1 MQSQFPL
8 SAGDVVLDDSFLM
21 RRQSVD
27 NQMNPFLAIEHQLPE
42 QRHKQLTGE
51 AALVSR
57 KPESPLRVHGGR
69 RANALPL
76 ARSFDDRCFT
86 TLGPC
91 LAMHGIGAKA
101 RFIPEEGVSLFLPGL
116 PGDGTTRC

>member
-1 MQSQFPL
+1 MHSRFPL
-8 SAGDVVLDDSFLM
+8 GAGDVVLDDRFLM
-21 RRQSVD
+21 RRQYVD

-51 AALVSR
+51 AAFVSR

-76 ARSFDDRCFT
+76 ARSFDDPWFT
-86 TLGPC
+86 TLRPR
-91 LAMHGIGAKA
+91 LSMDRIRA
-101 RFIPEEGVSLFLPGL
+101 
-116 PGDGTTRC
+116 